1 MDLRPACPCPTFT
14 RMNKRPQG
22 YAGGDATVPVDE
34 GFDAGF
40 SSESLVFIKLEMYS
54 VTARRSSPV
63 LSRRRPFTA
72 RAISSVDSPRSFKGG
87 PVLSGLSPRSL
98 WQRAHRARKSS
109 LPVESNRARSCS
121 DGG

>member
-72 RAISSVDSPRSFKGG
+72 RAISSVGQPALVQGRAGLERLVAALVVATGAPREEKLLACGEQPGALLF
-87 PVLSGLSPRSL
+87 
-98 WQRAHRARKSS
+98 
-109 LPVESNRARSCS
+109 
-121 DGG
+121 